1 MELLSR
7 LMSQLAFEGIIVKQ
21 LFIQR
26 GKPIL
31 KDVPAPQA
39 EANNILVRVH
49 YSFVSSGTEIA
60 TIKASQHSLAG
71 KFVRNVSVHSAKI
84 VESIQSNGLQG
95 TMALIK
101 EKNNQ
106 LLPIGYACTGE
117 VINVGANI
125 KGVCV
130 GDFVACAGAEFA
142 NHADIVSVPQHLFV
156 RLSSNKF
163 LKQASISTIGAIAL
177 QGVRRSNMQLGEK
190 VAIIGLGLIGQ
201 LTLQLAKLSGVQVF
215 GIDVNAQKLDL
226 ARRCKA
232 DVVYDNRSVNVARE
246 IMFATEHY
254 GVDTT
259 IITAGGATGELIDQA
274 MAITRRKGKVVLV
287 GSVALDFDREEFYRK
302 EIDLLISCSYGPGR
316 YDSTYERN
324 NVDYPYAYVRWT
336 EQRNLQLFTEL
347 IEQQR
352 INIDPLISHEFDIAN
367 AEQAYV
373 YLAERNPL
381 GVVLTYKPSKDCS
394 KLDDVLK
401 SLVKTEVIRPFK
413 APRKITNVAIIGAG
427 GFCKTKLLP
436 IISALG
442 GVKIHAL
449 VDPNVSALMNLGRI
463 YDAKVVTNDYRKIL
477 YDDDINVAVIATPH
491 ALHVDQALAF
501 LEQGKAVFVEKPIA
515 VTFEGLKKLASF
527 LRVNAN
533 ARFAADFNR
542 SYAPCMQRVKQVLAV
557 RNNPA
562 LISYR
567 MNAGFIPLDHWIQS
581 DVHRGRIIGEACHI
595 FELFC
600 YLTDAQPRTLQVTPL
615 KPKTSDITG
624 NDNVSITIGMSD
636 GSVCTL
642 IYTALGHEQRGKEY
656 MEIFVDGKCIAM
668 DDYKDLYGYNL
679 PAHFDLRSKKPEK
692 GHQELI
698 TEFFQAVKTGVLMNA
713 KFDRVYFATLLSL
726 HADALARV
734 GGGFITFDA
743 DDSAIAEKIS
753 PIHVVQGAN
762 KSGDHEYR

>member
-1 MELLSR
+1 M
-7 LMSQLAFEGIIVKQ
+7 KQ
-21 LFIQR
+21 LFVQK
-26 GKPIL
+26 GKPCL
-31 KDVPAPQA
+31 VEVPAPHA
-39 EANNILVRVH
+39 AANNILVRVH

-60 TIKASQHSLAG
+60 TIKASQQSLVT
-71 KFVRNVSVHSAKI
+71 KFVRNISVHTTKI
-84 VESIQSNGLQG
+84 VESLNTHGFQG

-101 EKNNQ
+101 EKNKQ

-117 VINVGANI
+117 IIHVGANV

-177 QGVRRSNMQLGEK
+177 QGVRRANMQLGEK

-201 LTLQLAKLSGVQVF
+201 LTLQLAKLSGAYVF
-215 GIDVNAQKLDL
+215 GIDVNEQKLDL

-232 DVVYDNRSVNVARE
+232 DVTYDNRSVNVARE
-246 IMFATEHY
+246 VMFATEHH

-287 GSVALDFDREEFYRK
+287 GNVALDFDREEFYRK

-316 YDSTYERN
+316 YDAAYERN

-347 IEQQR
+347 VEQQR

-367 AEQAYV
+367 AEQAYT

-381 GVVLTYKPSKDCS
+381 GIVLTYRSGSETS
-394 KLDDVLK
+394 KLDDILK
-401 SLVKTEVIRPFK
+401 SLTKNDGIKPFK

-436 IISALG
+436 IISGLK

-449 VDPNVSALMNLGRI
+449 VDPNVATLVNLGRI
-463 YDAKVVTNDYRKIL
+463 YDAKLITNDHRKIV
-477 YDDDINVAVIATPH
+477 YDEDINVAVIATPH

-515 VTFEGLKKLASF
+515 VTFDGLTKLASF
-527 LRVNAN
+527 LRVNN
-533 ARFAADFNR
+533 HSLFAADFNR
-542 SYAPCMQRVKQVLAV
+542 SYAPCIQRIKQVLAV
-557 RNNPA
+557 RTNPA

-581 DVHRGRIIGEACHI
+581 DIHRGRIIGEACHI

-600 YLTDAQPRTLQVTPL
+600 YLTDARPKTLQVTSL
-615 KPKTSDITG
+615 KPKTPDITG
-624 NDNVSITIGMSD
+624 NDNVSVTIGMSD

-642 IYTALGHEQRGKEY
+642 IYTALGHELRGKEF
-656 MEIFVDGKCIAM
+656 MEVFVDGKCMAM
-668 DDYKDLYGYNL
+668 DDYKNLYGYNL
-679 PAHFDLRSKKPEK
+679 PAHFDLRSKNPEK

-698 TEFFQAVKTGVLMNA
+698 AEFFQSVKTGVLMQKN
-713 KFDRVYFATLLSL
+713 FDRVYFATLLSL
-726 HADALARV
+726 HADALARI
-734 GGGFITFDA
+734 GGGFMSFEA
-743 DDSAIAEKIS
+743 DESATAEKIAPVHS
-753 PIHVVQGAN
+753 VQGA
-762 KSGDHEYR
+762 SALADHEYR